1 MTQVDL
7 HQKIERLHEELQ
19 QIDSVDERGQ
29 QLLQTLMSDIQKLI
43 DSGDRGQ
50 KDVSE
55 RLDEGLKDGIELF
68 EASHPQATM
77 LMAQVIDAL
86 QKMGI

>member
-1 MTQVDL
+1 MTEVEL
-7 HQKIERLHEELQ
+7 HHQLERLHEELQ
-19 QIDSVDERGQ
+19 QIDSVDARGR

-43 DSGDRGQ
+43 DSGERSQKEVSDRLG
-50 KDVSE
+50 
-55 RLDEGLKDGIELF
+55 EGLKDGIELF

-77 LMAQVIDAL
+77 LMAQVVDAL

>member
-1 MTQVDL
+1 MTKVEL
-7 HQKIERLHEELQ
+7 NHQLERLHEELQ
-19 QIDSVDERGQ
+19 QIDSVDEHGQ
-29 QLLQTLMSDIQKLI
+29 QLLQNLMSDIQKLI
-43 DSGDRGQ
+43 DSGDRSQ

-55 RLDEGLKDGIELF
+55 RLGDGLKDGIELF